1 MDDSKII
8 DLYWQ
13 RDEKAIEETDSKYGA
28 YCRAVSMNILGV
40 REDAEECV
48 SDTYARVW
56 NAMPPERPGR
66 LRAWLAGITRNL
78 SIDRWR
84 RERTHGRGSTVTVL
98 LSELEECVS
107 SPRGLEEITAAREL
121 GRILNGWL
129 KSLTRQD
136 CADFMLRYWGGERG
150 GYRGETVSY
159 RLGYIIDDR
168 CNNAESV
175 YLYCIRDTGGQ
186 LSACYIPVV
195 EQ

>member
-13 RDEKAIEETDSKYGA
+13 RDERAIAETDSKYGA

-48 SDTYARVW
+48 SDTYARAW
-56 NAMPPERPGR
+56 NAMSPERPGR
-66 LRAWLAGITRNL
+66 R
-78 SIDRWR
+78 
-84 RERTHGRGSTVTVL
+84 
-98 LSELEECVS
+98 
-107 SPRGLEEITAAREL
+107 
-121 GRILNGWL
+121 
-129 KSLTRQD
+129 
-136 CADFMLRYWGGERG
+136 ERG